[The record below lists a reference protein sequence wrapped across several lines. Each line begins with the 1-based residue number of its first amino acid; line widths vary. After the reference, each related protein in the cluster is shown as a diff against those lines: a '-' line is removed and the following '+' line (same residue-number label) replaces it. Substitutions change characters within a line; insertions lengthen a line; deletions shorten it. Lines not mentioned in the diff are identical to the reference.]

1 MAAFPVR
8 AADTAGAGGAL
19 TVALAVRVG
28 PDGALAAA
36 AVAVAVG
43 RADGDAPP
51 PVSTP
56 RLALRGDSTSSSN
69 QTKSATQ

>member
-36 AVAVAVG
+36 AVAVG